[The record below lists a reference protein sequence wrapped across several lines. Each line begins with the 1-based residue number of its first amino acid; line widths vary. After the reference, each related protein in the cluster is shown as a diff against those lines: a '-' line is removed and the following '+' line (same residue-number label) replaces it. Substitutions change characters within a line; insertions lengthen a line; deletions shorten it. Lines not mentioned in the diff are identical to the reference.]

1 MHLVYDNIIFSLQQ
15 AGGISV
21 YWHELA
27 KRVRQKHSVTF
38 YEHANRN
45 IFRANLDS
53 HISTESGV
61 PASILR
67 YLPFLKKLEDGSI
80 FHSSYYRVA
89 LQKTIINVTTVHD
102 FTYEY
107 YRKGLSQQIHS
118 LQKKFAINH
127 SDGVI
132 CVSQNTKRDLLRF
145 YPAIPEDN
153 IRVIY
158 NGVGEEFHVDIDA
171 AAKLQVIHKDLV
183 IQQYILFVGDRI
195 SYKNFDVAL
204 EVLLD
209 LPNYHF
215 VIIGGQQFN
224 ESEEQKLKPFGARM
238 IHLRGISSKD
248 LNILYNGAF
257 CLLYPSAYEGFG
269 IPILEAMKAGCPV
282 ISTNLSSIPEVAA
295 NAALLTDAV
304 GPKQIH
310 EKIVVLQDEALRKSY
325 VAKGLLNA
333 ARFSWDN
340 CYQET
345 LAFYNELHERKFG

>member
-1 MHLVYDNIIFSLQQ
+1 MRLVYDNIIFSLQQ

-27 KRVRQKHSVTF
+27 KRVRQMNSVIF
-38 YEHANRN
+38 YEHKNRN
-45 IFRANLDS
+45 IFRVNLDS
-53 HISTESGV
+53 IVSTESGM
-61 PASILR
+61 PTSILR
-67 YLPFLKKLEDGSI
+67 YLPFLKRLEDGSI

-89 LQKTIINVTTVHD
+89 LQKSVVNVTTVHD

-107 YRKGLSQQIHS
+107 YRKGLSRKVHS
-118 LQKKFAINH
+118 LQKQFAINH

-132 CVSQNTKRDLLRF
+132 CVSENTKRDLLRF
-145 YPAIPEDN
+145 YPTIPEEN

-158 NGVGEEFHVDIDA
+158 NGVGEEFHIDTDA
-171 AAKLQVIHKDLV
+171 VTKLRVIHKDLV
-183 IQQYILFVGDRI
+183 TQHYILFVGDRI
-195 SYKNFDVAL
+195 NYKNFDVAV
-204 EVLLD
+204 EVLKS

-215 VIIGGQQFN
+215 VIIGGRRLN
-224 ESEEQKLKPFGARM
+224 EAEEQQIKPFGTRA
-238 IHLRGISSKD
+238 IHLRGISSRD

-304 GPKQIH
+304 GTKQIR
-310 EKIVVLQDEALRKSY
+310 EKIAVLEDGASRKSY

-333 ARFSWDN
+333 ARFSWDK